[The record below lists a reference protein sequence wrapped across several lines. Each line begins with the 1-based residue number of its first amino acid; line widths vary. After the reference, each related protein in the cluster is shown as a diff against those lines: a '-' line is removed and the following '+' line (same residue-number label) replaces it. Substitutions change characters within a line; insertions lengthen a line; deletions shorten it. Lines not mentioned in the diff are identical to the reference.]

1 MTAEITDLALLG
13 VYTLSIIS
21 NSELTQRFGNL
32 FSDSSVGPNRIGA
45 PTPTFYPRKEPYRI
59 GRNNGI

>member
-1 MTAEITDLALLG
+1 MNAEVTDLGLLD

-21 NSELTQRFGNL
+21 HSELTERFGNL

-45 PTPTFYPRKEPYRI
+45 PTPTFHPRKEPSRI